1 MRMKKLR
8 KLLSLLLVG
17 STAMLVACSGQEVT
31 QVETSSEETT
41 IQTETPE
48 VKKDPVVIRYG
59 SHCASEEDPYYKDP
73 ATGDYVMTEE
83 ERQVRIEA
91 LEKVKEELNV
101 ELQFV
106 QYPGD
111 VTEVLLQSVMAGDP
125 ICDIARIYS
134 NGQGVILEQN
144 VLQPID
150 EYVELLGENPPPKI
164 YGKQYFMSI
173 DGNNLHPL
181 SPLMYNINYIEQVD
195 ALKENGK
202 TVYPTDLYK
211 EGKWTW
217 SVFEDYLTKIDAH
230 FMNSSAPQRPE
241 QRIEAYWTDYRDVAL
256 QVLHATGSS
265 IYGDNGLEIATDKTK
280 KAIGYMTRLYDKG
293 LMKSPQREGSSKPD
307 SSKAKTGFING
318 EAVFCNLEDWRS
330 GEAMTAAA
338 ERGESIGFI
347 PFPRPDD
354 MSFDDPNY
362 RQVRNGGES
371 YGIVRGVAADKVP
384 LAIQSFKLYN
394 DTLTS
399 IREEMGAP
407 TQSSVLNFDIFHPVI
422 GEDMKNIYEESIS
435 KTYVNE
441 LSNVLGVHVD
451 FNDIVGRALYG
462 MDSTPKF
469 DVAIEAEKA
478 VIETR
483 ITDMEKRL
491 GSGAYTDNI
500 APKIEQSASEKYV
513 FPIGQTPDAG
523 IWTEKFVGKDNV
535 DGILDMNL
543 ATFDTSGC
551 NFNEV
556 GAYNPGIKVTVKD
569 TAGNETTSE
578 YPIVIYRPDHKDAP
592 VLEFKGEYRK
602 IALEEDSAAINW
614 KDDFVEL
621 AQDVDGLDL
630 KDTITVDLSQLD
642 TQTAGEYTVNVT
654 ITDYVG
660 NQTSKEL
667 KVQVE

>member
-1 MRMKKLR
+1 MKKLK
-8 KLLSLLLVG
+8 KLLSLLLVS
-17 STAMLVACSGQEVT
+17 STAALAGCGGQEPAK
-31 QVETSSEETT
+31 VES
-41 IQTETPE
+41 TPE
-48 VKKDPVVIRYG
+48 EAVVEMAAPEPKKDPVVIRYG

-73 ATGDYVMTEE
+73 ATGEYAMAED
-83 ERQVRIEA
+83 EREIRIEA
-91 LEKVKEELNV
+91 LEKVKEDLNV
-101 ELQFV
+101 DLQFV

-150 EYVELLGENPPPKI
+150 EYVQLLGENPPPKI

-173 DGNNLHPL
+173 EGNNLHPL

-217 SVFEDYLTKIDAH
+217 SVFEDYLAKIDAH
-230 FMNSSAPQRPE
+230 FMNSSSPQRPE

-256 QVLHATGSS
+256 QAMHATGSS
-265 IYGDNGLEIATDKTK
+265 IYGDKGLEIATDQTK
-280 KAIGYMTRLYDKG
+280 KAIAYMTKLYDKG

-307 SSKAKTGFING
+307 SSPGKSGFING

-330 GEAMTAAA
+330 GEATTAAA
-338 ERGESIGFI
+338 DRGDSIGFI

-354 MSFDDPNY
+354 MRFDDPNY

-371 YGIVRGVAADKVP
+371 YGIVRGVPADKVP

-394 DTLTS
+394 DTLKQ

-407 TQSSVLNFDIFHPVI
+407 TQSSVLNFDTFHPVI
-422 GEDMKNIYEESIS
+422 GEDMKVIYEESIG

-441 LSNVLGVHVD
+441 LSNVLGIHVD

-462 MDSTPKF
+462 MDNTPKF
-469 DVAIEAEKA
+469 DVAIESEKA
-478 VIETR
+478 TIETR
-483 ITDMEKRL
+483 IADMEKLL

-500 APKIEQSASEKYV
+500 APKIEQSVAESYA
-513 FPIGQTPDAG
+513 FPVGQAPDVA
-523 IWTEKFVGKDNV
+523 IWKEKFVGTDNV
-535 DGILDMNL
+535 DGTLDMSV
-543 ATFDTSGC
+543 ATFDTTGC
-551 NFNEV
+551 QFGEI
-556 GAYNPGIKVTVKD
+556 GAYAPGIKVSVKD
-569 TAGNETTSE
+569 AAGNETVSE

-592 VLEFKGEYRK
+592 TLEFKPEYRT
-602 IALEEDSAAINW
+602 IALEEDPAAISW
-614 KDDFVEL
+614 KDDFVEV

-630 KDTITVDLSQLD
+630 KGSVAVALSELD
-642 TQTAGEYTVNVT
+642 TQTAGEYVVKVT

-660 NQTSKEL
+660 NQTTKDL
-667 KVQVE
+667 KVQVK